1 MQQPLKNRRENPTSP
16 GARSSGDGKSVHEA
30 TDGDA
35 KIDIEDRRHTQDT
48 PKNTNFA
55 KELSAI
61 DF

>member
-1 MQQPLKNRRENPTSP
+1 MQQSVRSRRENPTSP
-16 GARSSGDGKSVHEA
+16 GARSSGDGKSVHDA

-35 KIDIEDRRHTQDT
+35 KIDVEDRGHTQDI